1 MKYLVMLLALLATAG
16 AGAQQPS
23 EDDVGAVSAI
33 FQCLAEGLPEN
44 WGRAH
49 VLVTLPEAGAEN
61 GNVRYLV
68 APEGLPD
75 KIDAFAPC
83 DPAVPARILIKLRET
98 LPAERR
104 GWTGAQVEF
113 VRAGSSFRITYDY
126 PK

>member
-1 MKYLVMLLALLATAG
+1 MKYLAMLLALLASAG
-16 AGAQQPS
+16 AWSQQPS
-23 EDDVGAVSAI
+23 EDDVGAVSAM

-49 VLVTLPEAGAEN
+49 VLVTLPEPGAGT

-68 APEGLPD
+68 APEGSPD

-83 DPAVPARILIKLRET
+83 DPAVPARIMIKLRET
-98 LPAERR
+98 LPADRQ
-104 GWTGAQVEF
+104 GWIGAQVEF
-113 VRAGSSFRITYDY
+113 VRTGSSFRITYDY

>member
-1 MKYLVMLLALLATAG
+1 MKYLVMLLALVASAG
-16 AGAQQPS
+16 LHAQQPS

-33 FQCLAEGLPEN
+33 FQCLAEGLPDN

-49 VLVTLPEAGAEN
+49 VLVTLAEPGAWT
-61 GNVRYLV
+61 GKVRYLV
-68 APEGLPD
+68 APEGSPD
-75 KIDAFAPC
+75 KIDPLRPC

-98 LPAERR
+98 LPQERQ

-113 VRAGSSFRITYDY
+113 VRANSSFRITYDY